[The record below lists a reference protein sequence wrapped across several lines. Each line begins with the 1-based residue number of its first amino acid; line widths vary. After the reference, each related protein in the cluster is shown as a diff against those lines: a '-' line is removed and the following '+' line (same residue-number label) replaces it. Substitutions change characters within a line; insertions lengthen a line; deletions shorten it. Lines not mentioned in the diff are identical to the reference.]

1 MMTESPVMALKGA
14 IEQQIDRVYDDVYDL
29 YRQLHQCPELPFQEH
44 ETGARLAD
52 ALEALGFEVIRS
64 VGRTGVVAL
73 LRNGEGPT
81 VMLRGDMD
89 ALPIEERT
97 GLDFASREIG
107 ETEEGRRVPLMHA
120 CGHDLHSSCLV
131 GAAAVLMALKAHW
144 RGTVMLVCQPA
155 EEIFGGARA
164 MLDDGL
170 YERFARPDIV
180 LGQHNMPALAGT
192 VGHIA
197 GQAMAAATTLGVT
210 VYGDGGH
217 GSMPAQAIDPV
228 VIAAHIVTRLQSI
241 VSREVPP
248 DQTVVVT
255 VGKLH
260 AGTQGNIIPH
270 SAELEIN
277 VRSFDDALHG
287 RVMESIRRIV
297 RAECEAGRSPKE
309 PEFRLLSET
318 ITLNNDAASVARLRQ
333 GHADAFGEAW
343 LFDMPRLNGSE
354 DFPYFGSAR
363 DGGFAGEDIPYV
375 YWFIGAVDEARWND
389 TPGASVAE
397 KMTHLEM
404 PHSPYY
410 APGQKATLKAGMKAM
425 AAGALTCLYA
435 GPTDAEALG

>member
-1 MMTESPVMALKGA
+1 MTTHTDMPNLKTA
-14 IEQQIDRVYDDVYDL
+14 IDTLTEGVLDQIQVL
-29 YRQLHQCPELPFQEH
+29 YRQIHQYPELPFQEH
-44 ETGARLAD
+44 KTSARLAD
-52 ALEALGFEVIRS
+52 ALEGLGYEVTRG
-64 VGRTGVVAL
+64 VGQTGVVAL

-89 ALPIEERT
+89 ALPIDEQT
-97 GLDFASREIG
+97 GLEFASREIH
-107 ETEEGRRVPLMHA
+107 ETAEGKSVPVMHA

-131 GAAAVLMALKAHW
+131 GTAAVLVGLKAHW

-155 EEIFGGARA
+155 EEIFGGAQA

-170 YERFARPDIV
+170 YTRFARPDII
-180 LGQHNMPALAGT
+180 LGQHNMPACAGT

-210 VYGDGGH
+210 VHGNGGH
-217 GSMPAQAIDPV
+217 GSMPAQTVDPV
-228 VIAAHIVTRLQSI
+228 VIAAHIVTRLQTI

-270 SAELEIN
+270 MAELEIN
-277 VRSFDDALHG
+277 IRSFDDALHEC
-287 RVMESIRRIV
+287 VIAAIHRIV

-309 PEFRLLSET
+309 PEFQVLSET
-318 ITLNNDAASVARLRQ
+318 ITLNNDPASVARIRQ
-333 GHADAFGEAW
+333 AHADILGESN

-354 DFPYFGSAR
+354 DFPYFGSAQA
-363 DGGFAGEDIPYV
+363 GGFEGKDIPYV
-375 YWFIGAVDEARWND
+375 YWFIGATSAARWHA
-389 TPGASVAE
+389 TPGESVAE

-410 APGQKATLKAGMKAM
+410 APGEESTLKTGIM
-425 AAGALTCLYA
+425 ALASGALAYLEA
-435 GPTDAEALG
+435 QGPA